1 VESELDQL
9 SHREVDVTNFAGGA
23 AQAVYMTRVR
33 DLTPQRCLVV
43 PVDVG
48 KHTAMALV
56 ADHYGQIIGEPL
68 EFSLTVAGVDTLV
81 ATIGGVARSTAAQ
94 SVRVGIEAAGHY
106 HQALATTLRGKDFDV
121 VELNPYQVKIARV
134 QLGQARIKTD
144 LRDCM
149 AMVELLVRGQG
160 WPLHR
165 EDGAVAE
172 QAALVAHR
180 RRKQAAAQALGSQ
193 IHALADV
200 AFPGLTACFRTG
212 LESKTLRMLLATL
225 ADPGRVATM
234 SCDEVV
240 RHAAGHRVRMTRPK
254 AAQVIAAAAAVICV
268 WERQRATAA
277 WLLAGDAARF
287 DALLAELEACEARL
301 AEVLPDTP
309 AQVLTSIP
317 GVGVLTAS
325 YYGAALGDV
334 HRFANADAAYRHCGL
349 APTADES
356 AGRRCGKVHIS
367 KVGSG
372 ELRQAIIALG
382 VGITLHHPDFA
393 AYKRRLIAAGKKPI
407 VATIAVAH
415 RAHRL
420 AFAILRSQKPYQ
432 PTQWAESVAHTHGRS
447 RPVMATAEATR
458 TT

>member
-1 VESELDQL
+1 VAS
-9 SHREVDVTNFAGGA
+9 FAGGA
-23 AQAVYMTRVR
+23 AQAGYMARVR
-33 DLTPQRCLVV
+33 DLAPQHCLVV

-48 KHTAMALV
+48 KHSAMSLV
-56 ADHYGQIIGEPL
+56 ADHYGQIVGEPF
-68 EFSLTVAGVDTLV
+68 EFGLTVPGVDTFV
-81 ATIGGVARSTAAQ
+81 TAVEAVARRTGSA
-94 SVRVGIEAAGHY
+94 SVRVGVEAAGHY
-106 HQALATTLRGKDFDV
+106 HQALATTLRGKGFDV
-121 VELNPYQVKIARV
+121 VELNPYQVKTARA

-160 WPLHR
+160 WPLRR

-180 RRKQAAAQALGSQ
+180 RRKLAAAQALGSQ

-200 AFPGLTACFRTG
+200 AFPGLTACFSTG

-225 ADPGRVATM
+225 ADPARVATM
-234 SCDEVV
+234 SPDEVV
-240 RHAAGHRVRMTRPK
+240 RHAAAHGVRMVRPK
-254 AAQVIAAAAAVICV
+254 AAQFIAAAAAAVCV
-268 WERQRATAA
+268 PEVQRGTAA
-277 WLLAGDAARF
+277 RLLAGDATTY
-287 DALLAELEACEARL
+287 DALLAEMDACDRRL
-301 AEVLPDTP
+301 TEVLTETP

-325 YYGAALGDV
+325 YYGAALGDA
-334 HRFANADAAYRHCGL
+334 HRFASADAAYRHSGL
-349 APTADES
+349 APTSYES
-356 AGRRCGKVHIS
+356 AGRRSNKVRIS
-367 KVGSG
+367 KIGSV

-382 VGITLHHPDFA
+382 IGITLHHPDFA
-393 AYKRRLIAAGKKPI
+393 AYKRRLVGAGKKPI

-420 AFAILRSQKPYQ
+420 AFAIIRSQKPYE
-432 PTQWAESVAHTHGRS
+432 PTRWAASTARPHGRS
-447 RPVMATAEATR
+447 RSVMATREVTR

>member
-1 VESELDQL
+1 MTS
-9 SHREVDVTNFAGGA
+9 FAGGA
-23 AQAVYMTRVR
+23 AQAAYMARVR
-33 DLTPQRCLVV
+33 DLAPQQCLVV

-48 KHTAMALV
+48 KHTAMALA
-56 ADHYGQIIGEPL
+56 ADHFGQIVGEPI
-68 EFSLTVAGVDTLV
+68 EFGQTVAGVDTLI
-81 ATIGGVARSTAAQ
+81 AMIQDVARRVKAE

-106 HQALATTLRGKDFDV
+106 HQALATTLRGKGFDV
-121 VELNPYQVKIARV
+121 VELNPYQVKITRA

-165 EDGAVAE
+165 EDGAMAE

-225 ADPGRVATM
+225 ADPTLVARL
-234 SCDEVV
+234 SPQDVV
-240 RHAAGHRVRMTRPK
+240 RHAAEHKVRMLRPK
-254 AAQVIAAAAAVICV
+254 AAEVIAAAGGAICV
-268 WERQRATAA
+268 PDRQRATAA
-277 WLLAGDAARF
+277 QLLAGDAARF
-287 DALLAELEACEARL
+287 EALLAEIGTCDARL
-301 AEVLPDTP
+301 AEVLPQTP

-317 GVGVLTAS
+317 GVGLLTAS

-334 HRFANADAAYRHCGL
+334 HRFANADAAYRHSGL
-349 APTADES
+349 APTSYES
-356 AGRRCGKVHIS
+356 AGRRSGKVHIS
-367 KVGSG
+367 KVGSV

-382 VGITLHHPDFA
+382 TGITLHHPDFA
-393 AYKRRLIAAGKKPI
+393 AYKRRLINAGKKPI

-420 AFAILRSQKPYQ
+420 AFAILRSQKPYE
-432 PTQWAESVAHTHGRS
+432 PTRWVESVTRVHGRS
-447 RPVMATAEATR
+447 RPVMATGEATR

>member
-1 VESELDQL
+1 MS
-9 SHREVDVTNFAGGA
+9 FAGGA
-23 AQAVYMTRVR
+23 AQAAYMARVR
-33 DLTPQRCLVV
+33 DLAPGRCLVV

-48 KHTAMALV
+48 KHSAMALV
-56 ADHYGQIIGEPL
+56 ADHYGQIVGEPF
-68 EFSLTVAGVDTLV
+68 EFSLTVGGMDTFV
-81 ATIGGVARSTAAQ
+81 AEVGAVARRTVSA

-106 HQALATTLRGKDFDV
+106 HQALASCLRGQGFDV
-121 VELNPYQVKIARV
+121 VELNPYQVKIARA
-134 QLGQARIKTD
+134 QLGSARIKTD
-144 LRDCM
+144 LRDCL

-180 RRKQAAAQALGSQ
+180 RRKLAAVQALGSQ

-212 LESKTLRMLLATL
+212 LEAKTLRMLLATL
-225 ADPGRVATM
+225 ADPARVATM
-234 SCDEVV
+234 SPEQLV
-240 RHAAGHRVRMTRPK
+240 RHAAGHQVRMVRPK
-254 AAQVIAAAAAVICV
+254 AAQVIAAAAAAVCV
-268 WERQRATAA
+268 PERQRATTAR
-277 WLLAGDAARF
+277 LLAGDAASLE
-287 DALLAELEACEARL
+287 ALLAELDACDRRL
-301 AEVLPDTP
+301 AEVLPETP

-325 YYGAALGDV
+325 YYAAALGDA
-334 HRFANADAAYRHCGL
+334 HRFANADAAYRHSGL
-349 APTADES
+349 APTAYES
-356 AGRRCGKVHIS
+356 AGRRSGTVRIS
-367 KVGSG
+367 KVGSV

-393 AYKRRLIAAGKKPI
+393 AYKRRHLDAGKKPI

-420 AFAILRSQKPYQ
+420 AFAILRSQHPYDAD
-432 PTQWAESVAHTHGRS
+432 QWATRTARPHRRS
-447 RPVMATAEATR
+447 RSAMTASEATR

>member
-1 VESELDQL
+1 M
-9 SHREVDVTNFAGGA
+9 TGFAGGV
-23 AQAVYMTRVR
+23 AQAGYMARVR
-33 DLTPQRCLVV
+33 DLVPQRCLVV

-48 KHTAMALV
+48 KHSAMALV
-56 ADHYGQIIGEPL
+56 ADHYGQVVGEPF
-68 EFSLTVAGVDTLV
+68 EFGLTVSGVDRLVTVIEGVTRRTVAG
-81 ATIGGVARSTAAQ
+81 

-106 HQALATTLRGKDFDV
+106 HQALASALRGKGFDV
-121 VELNPYQVKIARV
+121 VELNPYQVKIARA

-180 RRKQAAAQALGSQ
+180 RRKLAAVQALGSQ

-212 LESKTLRMLLATL
+212 LEAKALRMLLATL

-234 SCDEVV
+234 SPDEVV
-240 RHAAGHRVRMTRPK
+240 RHAAGHRVRMVRPK
-254 AAQVIAAAAAVICV
+254 AAQVIAAAAQAVCV
-268 WERQRATAA
+268 PPRQRATAA
-277 WLLAGDAARF
+277 RLLAGDAARF
-287 DALLAELEACEARL
+287 EALLAELDVCDRRL
-301 AEVLPDTP
+301 GEVLPETP

-325 YYGAALGDV
+325 YYGAALGDAS
-334 HRFANADAAYRHCGL
+334 RFASADAAYRHSGL
-349 APTADES
+349 APTSYES
-356 AGRRCGKVHIS
+356 AGRRSTKVRIS
-367 KVGSG
+367 KVGSV

-382 VGITLHHPDFA
+382 TGITLHHPEFA
-393 AYKRRLIAAGKKPI
+393 AYKRRRIDAGKKPI

-420 AFAILRSQKPYQ
+420 AFAIIRSQQPYE
-432 PTQWAESVAHTHGRS
+432 PTRWAGATSRTHGRS
-447 RPVMATAEATR
+447 RSVMATAEATR

>member
-1 VESELDQL
+1 
-9 SHREVDVTNFAGGA
+9 VTSFAGGA
-23 AQAVYMTRVR
+23 AQAGYMARVR
-33 DLTPQRCLVV
+33 DLAPQQCLVV

-48 KHTAMALV
+48 KHSAMALV
-56 ADHYGQIIGEPL
+56 ADHYGQIVGEPF
-68 EFSLTVAGVDTLV
+68 EFRLTVEGVDTLV
-81 ATIGGVARSTAAQ
+81 AAVDGVARRTAAA

-106 HQALATTLRGKDFDV
+106 HQALATTLRRKGFDV
-121 VELNPYQVKIARV
+121 VELNPYQVKIVRS
-134 QLGQARIKTD
+134 QLGQAKIKTD

-212 LESKTLRMLLATL
+212 LEAKTLRMLLATL
-225 ADPGRVATM
+225 ADPARVATM
-234 SCDEVV
+234 SRDDVV
-240 RHAAGHRVRMTRPK
+240 RHAAQQRVRMTRPK
-254 AAQVIAAAAAVICV
+254 AAQVIAAAAAAICV
-268 WERQRATAA
+268 PERQRATAA
-277 WLLAGDAARF
+277 RLLAADAARF
-287 DALLAELEACEARL
+287 EALLAEMAACDARL
-301 AEVLPDTP
+301 AEVLPQTP

-325 YYGAALGDV
+325 YYGAALGDAN
-334 HRFANADAAYRHCGL
+334 RFANADAAYRHSGL
-349 APTADES
+349 APSSYES
-356 AGRRCGKVHIS
+356 AGRRSGKVHIS
-367 KVGSG
+367 KVGSV
-372 ELRQAIIALG
+372 ELRKAIIALG
-382 VGITLHHPDFA
+382 TGITLHHPDFA
-393 AYKRRLIAAGKKPI
+393 AYKRRLINAGKKPM

-432 PTQWAESVAHTHGRS
+432 ATRWAESVARTHGRS
-447 RPVMATAEATR
+447 RSVMATSEVTR

>member
-1 VESELDQL
+1 M
-9 SHREVDVTNFAGGA
+9 A
-23 AQAVYMTRVR
+23 RVR
-33 DLTPQRCLVV
+33 DLAPQRCLVV

-48 KHTAMALV
+48 KHAAMALV
-56 ADHYGQIIGEPL
+56 ADHYGQIVGEPF
-68 EFSLTVAGVDTLV
+68 EFRLTIAGVDTLV
-81 ATIGGVARSTAAQ
+81 ATVDHVARRTAAA
-94 SVRVGIEAAGHY
+94 SVRVGVEAAGHY
-106 HQALATTLRGKDFDV
+106 HQALASTLRGKGFDV
-121 VELNPYQVKIARV
+121 VELNPYQVKIART

-180 RRKQAAAQALGSQ
+180 RRKLAAAQALGSQ

-225 ADPGRVATM
+225 ADPARVAAM
-234 SCDEVV
+234 SPDEMV
-240 RHAAGHRVRMTRPK
+240 RHAAGHEVRMVRPK
-254 AAQVIAAAAAVICV
+254 AAQVIAAAGAAVCV
-268 WERQRATAA
+268 PEGQRATAA
-277 WLLAGDAARF
+277 RLLAGDAARF
-287 DALLAELEACEARL
+287 DALLVELDACDRRL
-301 AEVLPDTP
+301 AEVLADTP
-309 AQVLTSIP
+309 AAVLTSIP

-325 YYGAALGDV
+325 YYAAALGDA
-334 HRFANADAAYRHCGL
+334 HRFASADAAYRHSGL
-349 APTADES
+349 APTAYES
-356 AGRRCGKVHIS
+356 AGRRSGKVRIS
-367 KVGSG
+367 KVGSV

-393 AYKRRLIAAGKKPI
+393 AYKRRLVDAGKKPI

-420 AFAILRSQKPYQ
+420 AFAIIRSQQPYE
-432 PTQWAESVAHTHGRS
+432 PARWAAATTRAHARS
-447 RPVMATAEATR
+447 RSAMATDEATR

>member
-1 VESELDQL
+1 VAS
-9 SHREVDVTNFAGGA
+9 FAGGA
-23 AQAVYMTRVR
+23 AQAGYVARVR
-33 DLTPQRCLVV
+33 DLAPQRCLVV

-48 KHTAMALV
+48 KRTAMALV
-56 ADHYGQIIGEPL
+56 ADHYGQIVGEPF
-68 EFSLTVAGVDTLV
+68 EFGLTVSGVQILITAIDEVSKRVAAG
-81 ATIGGVARSTAAQ
+81 

-106 HQALATTLRGKDFDV
+106 HQALASTLRGKGFDV
-121 VELNPYQVKIARV
+121 VELNPYQVKIARA

-193 IHALADV
+193 IHALADL
-200 AFPGLTACFRTG
+200 AFPGLTGCFTTG
-212 LESKTLRMLLATL
+212 LEAKTLRMLLATI
-225 ADPGRVATM
+225 ADPARIAAM
-234 SCDEVV
+234 SPAELVS
-240 RHAAGHRVRMTRPK
+240 HAREHQVRMLRPK
-254 AAQVIAAAAAVICV
+254 AEQVISAAAAAICV
-268 WERQRATAA
+268 GEHQRAAA
-277 WLLAGDAARF
+277 ARLLAGDMAAF
-287 DALLAELEACEARL
+287 DALVAEQAACDLRL
-301 AEVLPDTP
+301 AEVLPQTP

-325 YYGAALGDV
+325 YYSAALGDAG
-334 HRFANADAAYRHCGL
+334 RFSSADAAYRHSGL
-349 APTADES
+349 APTSYES
-356 AGRRCGKVHIS
+356 AGRRSSSVRIS
-367 KVGSG
+367 KVGSV

-382 VGITLHHPDFA
+382 TGIALHHPDFA
-393 AYKRRLIAAGKKPI
+393 AYKRRLVDAGKKPI
-407 VATIAVAH
+407 VATIAVGH

-420 AFAILRSQKPYQ
+420 AFAMLRSQQPYQ
-432 PTQWAESVAHTHGRS
+432 PERWQQGVERKHGRS
-447 RPVMATAEATR
+447 RPVTAASTATQ

>member
-1 VESELDQL
+1 M
-9 SHREVDVTNFAGGA
+9 A
-23 AQAVYMTRVR
+23 RVR
-33 DLTPQRCLVV
+33 DLAPQRCLVV

-48 KHTAMALV
+48 KHSAMALV
-56 ADHYGQIIGEPL
+56 ADHYGQIVGDPF
-68 EFSLTVAGVDTLV
+68 EFRLTVSGVDRLV
-81 ATIGGVARSTAAQ
+81 TVIDGVTRRTAAD

-106 HQALATTLRGKDFDV
+106 HQALATTLRGKGFDV
-121 VELNPYQVKIARV
+121 VELNPYQVKIARA

-180 RRKQAAAQALGSQ
+180 RRKLAAAQALGSQ

-212 LESKTLRMLLATL
+212 LEAKTLRMLLATL
-225 ADPGRVATM
+225 ADPARVATM
-234 SCDEVV
+234 SPDEVV
-240 RHAAGHRVRMTRPK
+240 RHAAGHQVRMVRPK
-254 AAQVIAAAAAVICV
+254 AAQVIAAAAQAVCV
-268 WERQRATAA
+268 PQRQRATAA
-277 WLLAGDAARF
+277 RLLAGDTARF
-287 DALLAELEACEARL
+287 EALLAELDACDRRL
-301 AEVLPDTP
+301 AEVLPQTP

-325 YYGAALGDV
+325 YYGAALGDAR
-334 HRFANADAAYRHCGL
+334 RFASADAAYRHSGL
-349 APTADES
+349 APTSYES
-356 AGRRCGKVHIS
+356 AGRRSTKVRIS
-367 KVGSG
+367 KVGSV

-382 VGITLHHPDFA
+382 TGITLHHPEFA
-393 AYKRRLIAAGKKPI
+393 AYKRRLIDAGKKPI

-420 AFAILRSQKPYQ
+420 AFAIIRSQQPYE
-432 PTQWAESVAHTHGRS
+432 PTRWAASTSRTHGRS
-447 RPVMATAEATR
+447 RSVMATAEATR